1 MTTSIEGRMLGVRD
15 GLAEMVDTEEERP
28 GALYRLL

>member
-1 MTTSIEGRMLGVRD
+1 MLGVRD